1 MEERTNDESFSLV
14 DYIIVGVVFAI
25 IVLSLYFLFMLDTS
39 VPVKE
44 VPRDS
49 LLIKEVQSH
58 EERLNRIDTIHMKL
72 INQK

>member
-1 MEERTNDESFSLV
+1 
-14 DYIIVGVVFAI
+14 
-25 IVLSLYFLFMLDTS
+25 MLDTT